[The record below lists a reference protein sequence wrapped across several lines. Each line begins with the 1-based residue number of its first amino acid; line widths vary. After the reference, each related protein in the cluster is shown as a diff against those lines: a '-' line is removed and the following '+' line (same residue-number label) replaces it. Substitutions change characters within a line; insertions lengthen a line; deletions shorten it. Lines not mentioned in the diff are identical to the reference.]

1 MTPEQFAYWLQGFVE
16 LTQGQTPNPAQW
28 KSIQAHLNTV
38 FNKVTPPVEVPN
50 PGIDWKKIEEN
61 LRKGLPDQRVAP
73 PGPFIP
79 PHQQPAW
86 VDNRYALNPNQ
97 FPPGTIIC

>member
-38 FNKVTPPVEVPN
+38 FNKVTPPVSQEVQVKIVRNDPSVLDAMRKMRDFGWPWN
-50 PGIDWKKIEEN
+50 EAMQPVRMGDGGIT
-61 LRKGLPDQRVAP
+61 
-73 PGPFIP
+73 
-79 PHQQPAW
+79 
-86 VDNRYALNPNQ
+86 
-97 FPPGTIIC
+97 PGTITC